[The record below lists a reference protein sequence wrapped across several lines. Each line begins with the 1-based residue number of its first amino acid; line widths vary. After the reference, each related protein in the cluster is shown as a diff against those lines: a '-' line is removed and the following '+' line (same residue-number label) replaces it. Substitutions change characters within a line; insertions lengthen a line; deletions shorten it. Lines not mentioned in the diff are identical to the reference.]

1 MIVVAIIGILAAIAI
16 PQYQNYVGRSNVAA
30 AVQTLTSNKSGL
42 ESYVME
48 FGEFPDGTTA
58 PAAGDPTANPPVAAT
73 RGERP
78 QDLGIVN
85 TTLGSIALGDKT
97 MELALSL

>member
-48 FGEFPDGTTA
+48 FGEF
-58 PAAGDPTANPPVAAT
+58 
-73 RGERP
+73 
-78 QDLGIVN
+78 
-85 TTLGSIALGDKT
+85 
-97 MELALSL
+97 

>member
-1 MIVVAIIGILAAIAI
+1 M
-16 PQYQNYVGRSNVAA
+16 NS
-30 AVQTLTSNKSGL
+30 
-42 ESYVME
+42 
-48 FGEFPDGTTA
+48 DGTTA